1 MYTEVFLVYYDV
13 LKNDMKNLLLLVIV
27 AFLFACSSK
36 ENQSA
41 MAGNKKG
48 LDLEKID
55 FNEKPLE
62 ILKSKIDSSVNN
74 DEDIIDK
81 VDSEAFNYPVNY
93 KTYAWN
99 GENSLYGK
107 AYYSKIID
115 SIAYFKDIYF
125 NRIAFLVHDGKT
137 VAIFANAEIKSDT
150 VYNDFVKQ
158 LDKQFGKRSFSPQTT
173 MDEFYE
179 WTTKDRLIQIDYFT
193 GGSILAMSDK
203 KPEFKQ
209 TFDMQMLIFNKD
221 AAKQINQTQQANY
234 AKTKNYK
241 VMHGDFTIYKFDP
254 QKNIILAD
262 SLLNEK
268 FK

>member
-1 MYTEVFLVYYDV
+1 
-13 LKNDMKNLLLLVIV
+13 MKNLVLILLSL
-27 AFLFACSSK
+27 FLFACSFN

-41 MAGNKKG
+41 IVSNRKG

-55 FNEKPLE
+55 FNEEPLE
-62 ILKSKIDSSVNN
+62 ILKAKIDTSVNN
-74 DEDIIDK
+74 DQDITDK
-81 VDSEAFNYPVNY
+81 GNAEAFNYPVNY

-99 GENSLYGK
+99 GKNSLYGK
-107 AYYSKIID
+107 AYYSKIED
-115 SIAYFKDIYF
+115 SIAHFKNIYF
-125 NRIAFLVHDGKT
+125 NRIAFLVHDNKT

-150 VYNDFVKQ
+150 VYNDFVKH
-158 LDKQFGKRSFSPQTT
+158 LDKQFGKPSFIPQTT

-193 GGSILAMSDK
+193 GGSIRAMSDK
-203 KPEFKQ
+203 KTEVRQ

-221 AAKQINQTQQANY
+221 AAKQINEIQQANY
-234 AKTKNYK
+234 AKTKGYK

-254 QKNIILAD
+254 KKNIILAD